1 MDKKPF
7 SIGLVCF
14 MTLFSL
20 IVRAQEEIAVVS
32 ISPSAVQS
40 PAIGEQLVLTIK
52 VAGGENVAGYQCTLT
67 FDATAL
73 RYVSGSNA
81 DYLPAGAFVVP
92 PRVMGNEVTLAA
104 TSLSGGSEGTGTLA
118 TVTFEVIAVKAS
130 SLRLSRVRLTDSEA
144 NFLAVRAEN
153 GEVVGPAQITEQRSV
168 DVNSDGVVN
177 IQDLVSVAARF
188 GRTEPAADVDGDGV
202 VDIVDLVTVASAI
215 SVHPARLEQLT
226 AADVQQWLTLAR
238 QVDRNDAGYQR
249 GILVLAQFLA
259 ALTPKGTAL
268 LPNYPNPFIVETWIP
283 YQLAESAD
291 ATVSIYSA
299 GGKLV
304 RTLVLG
310 HQPAGLYEIPHRA
323 AYWNGKNAFGEP
335 VANGVYFYTL
345 RAGNFSA
352 TRNMVIRK

>member
-1 MDKKPF
+1 MDRKPF

-32 ISPSAVQS
+32 ISPSAVES
-40 PAIGEQLVLTIK
+40 PAIGEQIVLNINI
-52 VAGGENVAGYQCTLT
+52 AGGENVAGYQFTLT

-73 RYVSGSNA
+73 RYVSGHNA

-92 PRVMGNEVTLAA
+92 PRVMGNQVTLAA
-104 TSLSGGSEGTGTLA
+104 TSLSGGSEGAGTLA
-118 TVTFEVIAVKAS
+118 TVTFEVFAVKAS
-130 SLRLSRVRLTDSEA
+130 SLRLSRVRLTDSDA

-168 DVNSDGVVN
+168 DVNRDGVVD
-177 IQDLVSVAARF
+177 IQDLVSVAANF

-202 VDIVDLVTVASAI
+202 VNIVDLVTVASAL

-238 QVDRNDAGYQR
+238 QVGRNDAGYQR
-249 GILVLAQFLA
+249 GILVLTQFLA

-268 LPNYPNPFIVETWIP
+268 LPNYPNPFVVETWIP
-283 YQLAESAD
+283 YQLAESAE

-304 RTLVLG
+304 RTLALG
-310 HQPAGLYEIPHRA
+310 HRLAGLYELHHRA
-323 AYWNGKNAFGEP
+323 AYWDGKNAFGEP

-345 RAGNFSA
+345 QAGNFSA